1 MQTVIMD
8 TSSQNLDVIANSL
21 DLQPIEDNKKAVR
34 DNIVDDFEYARG
46 NMIAVI
52 EKGQEALS
60 GILDVAGMSQHP
72 RSYEVVATLVKAVAD
87 ANKDLL
93 ELSKKRKDLEKVD
106 NGGPQT
112 VNNNL
117 YLGSTADLLKLLKDN
132 K

>member
-1 MQTVIMD
+1 
-8 TSSQNLDVIANSL
+8 
-21 DLQPIEDNKKAVR
+21 
-34 DNIVDDFEYARG
+34 
-46 NMIAVI
+46 MIAVI

-93 ELSKKRKDLEKVD
+93 ELAKKRKDLEKVD

>member
-21 DLQPIEDNKKAVR
+21 DLQPIEDNKKAAQ
-34 DNIVDDFEYARG
+34 DNIVDDYEYARG

-93 ELSKKRKDLEKVD
+93 ELSKKRKDLEKVE

>member
-21 DLQPIEDNKKAVR
+21 DLQPIEDNKKAAQ
-34 DNIVDDFEYARG
+34 DNIVDDYEYARG

-60 GILDVAGMSQHP
+60 GILDVAGLSQHP

-87 ANKDLL
+87 SNKDLL
-93 ELSKKRKDLEKVD
+93 ELAKKRKDLEKVD

>member
-1 MQTVIMD
+1 MQTIIMD

-21 DLQPIEDNKKAVR
+21 DLQPIEDNKKAAQ
-34 DNIVDDFEYARG
+34 DNIVDDYEYARG

>member
-8 TSSQNLDVIANSL
+8 ISSQNLDVIANSL
-21 DLQPIEDNKKAVR
+21 DLQPIEENKKAVR

-60 GILDVAGMSQHP
+60 GILDVATMSQHP

-93 ELSKKRKDLEKVD
+93 ELSKKRKDLEKVE

>member
-1 MQTVIMD
+1 MD
-8 TSSQNLDVIANSL
+8 TSSQSRDIIADSL
-21 DLQPIEDNKKAVR
+21 DLEPIENVKAAEQSQ
-34 DNIVDDFEYARG
+34 IIDDFEYARG
-46 NMIAVI
+46 NMIAAI

-60 GILDVAGMSQHP
+60 GIVDVAGMSQHP

-93 ELSKKRKDLEKVD
+93 ELSKKRKELEKTD
-106 NGGPQT
+106 DGGPKT

>member
-1 MQTVIMD
+1 MD
-8 TSSQNLDVIANSL
+8 TSSQNHDVIANSL
-21 DLQPIEDNKKAVR
+21 DLQPIEDNKKAAQ
-34 DNIVDDFEYARG
+34 DNIVDDYEYARG

-93 ELSKKRKDLEKVD
+93 ELAKKRKDLEKVD

>member
-21 DLQPIEDNKKAVR
+21 NLQPIEDNKKAAQ
-34 DNIVDDFEYARG
+34 DNIVDDYEYARG

-93 ELSKKRKDLEKVD
+93 ELAKKRKDLEKVD

>member
-21 DLQPIEDNKKAVR
+21 DLQPIEDNKKAAQ
-34 DNIVDDFEYARG
+34 DNIVDDYEYARG
-46 NMIAVI
+46 NMIDVI

-93 ELSKKRKDLEKVD
+93 ELAKKRKDLEKVD

>member
-1 MQTVIMD
+1 MQTIIMD

-21 DLQPIEDNKKAVR
+21 DLQPIEDNKKAAQ
-34 DNIVDDFEYARG
+34 DNIVDDYEYARG

-93 ELSKKRKDLEKVD
+93 ELSKKRKDLEKVE

>member
-1 MQTVIMD
+1 MD

-21 DLQPIEDNKKAVR
+21 DLQPIEDNKKAAQ
-34 DNIVDDFEYARG
+34 DNIVDDYEYARG

-60 GILDVAGMSQHP
+60 GILDVATMSQHP

-93 ELSKKRKDLEKVD
+93 DLSKKRKDLEKVES
-106 NGGPQT
+106 GGPQT

>member
-1 MQTVIMD
+1 MEPSDI
-8 TSSQNLDVIANSL
+8 TSLGFSL
-21 DLQPIEDNKKAVR
+21 RPVSLVSPLTSKRMRPSSPVKR
-34 DNIVDDFEYARG
+34 H
-46 NMIAVI
+46 
-52 EKGQEALS
+52 LS
-60 GILDVAGMSQHP
+60 AIGTQQSGAI
-72 RSYEVVATLVKAVAD
+72 ATLVKAVAD

-93 ELSKKRKDLEKVD
+93 ELAKKRKDLEKVD

>member
-1 MQTVIMD
+1 MQTIIMD
-8 TSSQNLDVIANSL
+8 TSSQNHDVIANSL
-21 DLQPIEDNKKAVR
+21 DLQPIEDNKKAAQ
-34 DNIVDDFEYARG
+34 DNIVDDYEYARG

-60 GILDVAGMSQHP
+60 GILDVATMSQHP

>member
-1 MQTVIMD
+1 MD

-21 DLQPIEDNKKAVR
+21 DLQPIEDNKKAAQ
-34 DNIVDDFEYARG
+34 DTIVDDYEYARG

-93 ELSKKRKDLEKVD
+93 ELAKKRKDLEKVD

>member
-1 MQTVIMD
+1 MD

-21 DLQPIEDNKKAVR
+21 DLQPIEDNKKAAQ
-34 DNIVDDFEYARG
+34 DNIVDDYEYARG

-93 ELSKKRKDLEKVD
+93 ELAKKRKDLEKVD

>member
-60 GILDVAGMSQHP
+60 GILDVASMSQHP

-93 ELSKKRKDLEKVD
+93 ELSKKRKDLEKVEH
-106 NGGPQT
+106 GGPQT

>member
-21 DLQPIEDNKKAVR
+21 DLQPIEDNKKAAQ
-34 DNIVDDFEYARG
+34 DNIVDDYEYARG

-93 ELSKKRKDLEKVD
+93 ELSKKRKDIEKVD

>member
-1 MQTVIMD
+1 MIIMG
-8 TSSQNLDVIANSL
+8 TSSQSRDIIADSL
-21 DLQPIEDNKKAVR
+21 DLQPIEDVKSIEQSQ
-34 DNIVDDFEYARG
+34 IVDDFEYARG
-46 NMIAVI
+46 NMIAAI

-60 GILDVAGMSQHP
+60 GIVDVAGMSQHP

-93 ELSKKRKDLEKVD
+93 ELSKKRKELEKTED
-106 NGGPQT
+106 GGPKT

>member
-1 MQTVIMD
+1 MQTIIMD
-8 TSSQNLDVIANSL
+8 TSSQNHDVIANSL
-21 DLQPIEDNKKAVR
+21 DLQPIEDNKKAAQ
-34 DNIVDDFEYARG
+34 DNIVDDYEYARG

-93 ELSKKRKDLEKVD
+93 ELSKKRKDLEKVE

>member
-21 DLQPIEDNKKAVR
+21 DLQPIEDNKKAAQ
-34 DNIVDDFEYARG
+34 DTIVDDYEYARG

-93 ELSKKRKDLEKVD
+93 ELAKKRKDLEKVE

-117 YLGSTADLLKLLKDN
+117 YLGSTADLLKLLKDS

>member
-1 MQTVIMD
+1 MD

-21 DLQPIEDNKKAVR
+21 DLQPIEDNKKAAQ
-34 DNIVDDFEYARG
+34 DTIVDDYEYARG

-93 ELSKKRKDLEKVD
+93 ELAKKRKDLEKVE

>member
-1 MQTVIMD
+1 MG
-8 TSSQNLDVIANSL
+8 TSSQSRDIIADSL
-21 DLQPIEDNKKAVR
+21 DLQPIEDVKSIEQSQ
-34 DNIVDDFEYARG
+34 IVDDFEYARG
-46 NMIAVI
+46 NMIAAI

-60 GILDVAGMSQHP
+60 GIVDVAGMSQHP

-93 ELSKKRKDLEKVD
+93 ELSKKRKELEKTED
-106 NGGPQT
+106 GGPKT

>member
-21 DLQPIEDNKKAVR
+21 DLQPIEDNKKAAQ
-34 DNIVDDFEYARG
+34 DNIVDDYEYARG

-93 ELSKKRKDLEKVD
+93 ELAKKRKDLEKVE

-117 YLGSTADLLKLLKDN
+117 YLGSTADLL
-132 K
+132 

>member
-60 GILDVAGMSQHP
+60 GILDVATMSQHP

-93 ELSKKRKDLEKVD
+93 DLSKKRKDLEKVES
-106 NGGPQT
+106 GGPQT

>member
-21 DLQPIEDNKKAVR
+21 DLQPIEDNKKAAQ
-34 DNIVDDFEYARG
+34 DNIVDDYEYARG

-60 GILDVAGMSQHP
+60 GILDVATMSQHP

-93 ELSKKRKDLEKVD
+93 DLSKKRKDLEKVES
-106 NGGPQT
+106 GGPQT

>member
-8 TSSQNLDVIANSL
+8 TSSQSRDIIADSL
-21 DLQPIEDNKKAVR
+21 DLEPIENVKAAEQSQ
-34 DNIVDDFEYARG
+34 IIDDFEYARG
-46 NMIAVI
+46 NMIAAI

-60 GILDVAGMSQHP
+60 GIVDVAGMSQHP

-93 ELSKKRKDLEKVD
+93 ELSKKRKELEKTD
-106 NGGPQT
+106 DGGPKT

>member
-8 TSSQNLDVIANSL
+8 TSSQSRDIIANSL
-21 DLQPIEDNKKAVR
+21 DLQPIEDVKSAEQSQ
-34 DNIVDDFEYARG
+34 IVDDFEYARG
-46 NMIAVI
+46 NMIAAI

-60 GILDVAGMSQHP
+60 GIVDVAGMSQHP

-93 ELSKKRKDLEKVD
+93 ELSKKRKELEKTD
-106 NGGPQT
+106 DGGPKT

>member
-1 MQTVIMD
+1 MD

-34 DNIVDDFEYARG
+34 DSIVDDFEYARG

-93 ELSKKRKDLEKVD
+93 ELAKKRKDLEKVE

>member
-1 MQTVIMD
+1 MQTTTMD

-21 DLQPIEDNKKAVR
+21 DLQPIEDNKKAAQ
-34 DNIVDDFEYARG
+34 DNIVDDYEYARG

-93 ELSKKRKDLEKVD
+93 ELAKKRKDLEKVE

>member
-1 MQTVIMD
+1 MD
-8 TSSQNLDVIANSL
+8 TSSQNHDVIANSL
-21 DLQPIEDNKKAVR
+21 DLQPIEDNKKAAQ
-34 DNIVDDFEYARG
+34 DNIVDDYEYARG
-46 NMIAVI
+46 NMISVI

-93 ELSKKRKDLEKVD
+93 ELAKKRKDLEKVD

>member
-1 MQTVIMD
+1 MQTIIMD

-21 DLQPIEDNKKAVR
+21 DLQPIEDNKKSAQ
-34 DNIVDDFEYARG
+34 DNIVDDYEYARG

-93 ELSKKRKDLEKVD
+93 ELAKKRKDLEKVE

>member
-21 DLQPIEDNKKAVR
+21 DLQPIEDNKKAAQ
-34 DNIVDDFEYARG
+34 DNIVDDYEYARG
-46 NMIAVI
+46 NMISVI

-93 ELSKKRKDLEKVD
+93 ELAKKRKDLEKVD

>member
-1 MQTVIMD
+1 MQTVTMD

-21 DLQPIEDNKKAVR
+21 DLQPIEDNKKAAQ
-34 DNIVDDFEYARG
+34 DNIVDDYEYARG

-93 ELSKKRKDLEKVD
+93 ELAKKRKDLEKVE

>member
-1 MQTVIMD
+1 MQTIIMD

-21 DLQPIEDNKKAVR
+21 DLQPIEDNKKAAQ
-34 DNIVDDFEYARG
+34 DNIVDDYEYARG

-87 ANKDLL
+87 ANKDLV
-93 ELSKKRKDLEKVD
+93 ELSKKRKDLEKVE

-117 YLGSTADLLKLLKDN
+117 YLGSTADLLKLLKDS

>member
-1 MQTVIMD
+1 MQTIIMD

-21 DLQPIEDNKKAVR
+21 DLQPIEDNKKAAQ
-34 DNIVDDFEYARG
+34 DNIVDDYEYARG

-60 GILDVAGMSQHP
+60 GILDVAVMSQHP

-93 ELSKKRKDLEKVD
+93 ELAKKRKDLEKVD

>member
-93 ELSKKRKDLEKVD
+93 ELSKKRKDLEKVEH
-106 NGGPQT
+106 GGPQT

>member
-21 DLQPIEDNKKAVR
+21 DLQPIEDNKKAAQN
-34 DNIVDDFEYARG
+34 NIVDDFEYARG

-93 ELSKKRKDLEKVD
+93 ELSKKRKDLEKVN